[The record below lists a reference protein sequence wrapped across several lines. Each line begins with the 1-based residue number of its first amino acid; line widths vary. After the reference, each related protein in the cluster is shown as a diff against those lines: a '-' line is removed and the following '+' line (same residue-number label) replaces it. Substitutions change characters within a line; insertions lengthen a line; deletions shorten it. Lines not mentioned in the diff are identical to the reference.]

1 MDEGLS
7 VFIRRIALAIG
18 GDKLES
24 TSSEKL
30 LGLYLNSDFDW
41 STHVEKISTELKKTI
56 GLLRRIRYRIP
67 NEKLVMIAEAIF
79 NSKIRYSIAV
89 YLSPVFDEEDL
100 KTKKLPRNTYILQTL
115 QNKMIR
121 VIFGFKEH
129 NHINM
134 KKIREKFRIMSVNQ
148 ISIYHTLLETYNIIK
163 NSSSTQIQ
171 TKWTNRKENK
181 YSLRSVTNHDLKVP
195 EKPNAKCLGF
205 SYFGAKIFN
214 KLPITIRENESS
226 SSFKSMTKEWIW
238 KNIPSF

>member
-1 MDEGLS
+1 MLDFLRCKNLVNNSDKAAVLYNSNGKGSDITIEN
-7 VFIRRIALAIG
+7 IG
-18 GDKLES
+18 GIKLES

-56 GLLRRIRYRIP
+56 GLLRRIRTRIP

-100 KTKKLPRNTYILQTL
+100 KTKKLPRNTYLLQIL

-134 KKIREKFRIMSVNQ
+134 RNIREKFKMMSVNQ
-148 ISIYHTLLETYNIIK
+148 MSIYHTILETYNTHCSK
-163 NSSSTQIQ
+163 LKKSSQ
-171 TKWTNRKENK
+171 
-181 YSLRSVTNHDLKVP
+181 
-195 EKPNAKCLGF
+195 
-205 SYFGAKIFN
+205 
-214 KLPITIRENESS
+214 
-226 SSFKSMTKEWIW
+226 
-238 KNIPSF
+238 